1 MLPMSIYLVSNKEGV
16 SADRPCSAS
25 TVFIVFFVLTSFFL
39 FTKPAKAQPLRLE
52 QALQLA
58 IQHDPL
64 LKGNVHRKDR
74 FNAEAEASSYW
85 ANPQVSASVQN
96 LPTDGFAFDQE
107 PMTQFKVGLKQQLPR
122 GDENLYSQQKYQVM
136 ADQMSVENQARKAWL
151 KREVTLTWLDWVYAT
166 HRIDLLD
173 KEKSLLT
180 QLLDFTDSR
189 YSQGVG
195 AAAQQDILQVRL
207 ALLSLDDKYVQ
218 AYQQKNEARSALSK
232 WFGAPLDASVIT
244 PLDDSVSAPLTQ
256 STQALKPKLI
266 EVDAILN
273 GSNLSLSSFLAVIDS
288 SEPFSI
294 LQHHP
299 EAMLLQIQTQIEAQ
313 NVNIAREQTKSQ
325 WAFEASYGYRQ
336 DAQNGASRADFV
348 SVGVQVDL
356 PFFTKS
362 RQDASISAA
371 ASKMSAS
378 ETDFRLKV
386 NELAANAEVLK
397 SRLSAL
403 SERKALYETALIG
416 ETQQLSEAELTAYT
430 TDTGDISD
438 VVNANLKQIQ
448 VQDDLL
454 KIDIERAKT
463 LASLAYLYLP
473 SNAHLSQREQ

>member
-1 MLPMSIYLVSNKEGV
+1 MSNYSVPKKVNESANRPCKV
-16 SADRPCSAS
+16 SALFAL
-25 TVFIVFFVLTSFFL
+25 IFVLSSFL
-39 FTKPAKAQPLRLE
+39 MANKLVVAQTLSLE

-64 LKGNVHRKDR
+64 LKGNAHRKDR

-136 ADQMSVENQARKAWL
+136 ADQMSVESQARKAWL

-166 HRIDLLD
+166 RRIGLLD

-232 WFGAPLDASVIT
+232 WFGAPLDE
-244 PLDDSVSAPLTQ
+244 SVSAPLAQ
-256 STQALKPKLI
+256 STPSYPKRI
-266 EVDAILN
+266 ELDAILN
-273 GSNLSLSSFLAVIDS
+273 DSNLSLSSFLTVIEN

-299 EAMLLQIQTQIEAQ
+299 EAILLQIQTQIEAQ

-348 SVGVQVDL
+348 SLGVQVDL
-356 PFFTKS
+356 PFFNKS
-362 RQDASISAA
+362 RQDASIAAA

-416 ETQQLSEAELTAYT
+416 ETRQLSEAELTAYT
-430 TDTGDISD
+430 TDTGDIGD
-438 VVNANLKQIQ
+438 VVNANLKQVQ

-454 KIDIERAKT
+454 KIDIERART

-473 SNAHLSQREQ
+473 THAHFSNKE

>member
-1 MLPMSIYLVSNKEGV
+1 MSNYSVPEKVGTARLSKIRDLFALCFVLSFCLMSI
-16 SADRPCSAS
+16 
-25 TVFIVFFVLTSFFL
+25 
-39 FTKPAKAQPLRLE
+39 KPVEAQTLSLE
-52 QALQLA
+52 HALQLA

-64 LKGNVHRKDR
+64 LKGNAHRKDR

-122 GDENLYSQQKYQVM
+122 GDENLYSQKKYQVM
-136 ADQMSVENQARKAWL
+136 ADQMSVESQARKAWL

-166 HRIDLLD
+166 RRIGLLD

-232 WFGAPLDASVIT
+232 WFGAPLD
-244 PLDDSVSAPLTQ
+244 DSVSAPLAQ
-256 STQALKPKLI
+256 STQDAI

-273 GSNLSLSSFLAVIDS
+273 DRNLSLSSFLTVIDS

-348 SVGVQVDL
+348 SLGVQVDL
-356 PFFTKS
+356 PFFNKS
-362 RQDASISAA
+362 RQDASIAAA

-430 TDTGDISD
+430 TDTGDIGD
-438 VVNANLKQIQ
+438 VVNANLKQVQ

-454 KIDIERAKT
+454 KIDIERART

-473 SNAHLSQREQ
+473 THAHFSNKE

>member
-1 MLPMSIYLVSNKEGV
+1 
-16 SADRPCSAS
+16 
-25 TVFIVFFVLTSFFL
+25 VFIVFFVLTSFLL
-39 FTKPAKAQPLRLE
+39 FIKPAKAQPLSLE

-64 LKGNVHRKDR
+64 LKGNAHRKDR

-136 ADQMSVENQARKAWL
+136 ADQMSVESQARKAWL
-151 KREVTLTWLDWVYAT
+151 KREVTLTWLNWVYAA
-166 HRIDLLD
+166 RRLGLLD
-173 KEKSLLT
+173 KEKLLLT
-180 QLLDFTDSR
+180 QLLDFTESR

-232 WFGAPLDASVIT
+232 WFGAPLD
-244 PLDDSVSAPLTQ
+244 DSVSAPLAQ
-256 STQALKPKLI
+256 STQDAI

-273 GSNLSLSSFLAVIDS
+273 DSNLSLSSFLTVIDS

-299 EAMLLQIQTQIEAQ
+299 EATLLKIQTQIEAQ
-313 NVNIAREQTKSQ
+313 NLNIAREQTKSQ

-348 SVGVQVDL
+348 SLGVQVDL
-356 PFFTKS
+356 PFFNKS
-362 RQDASISAA
+362 RQDASIAAA

-430 TDTGDISD
+430 TDTGDIGD
-438 VVNANLKQIQ
+438 VVNANLKQVQ

-454 KIDIERAKT
+454 KIDIERART

-473 SNAHLSQREQ
+473 THAHFSNKE

>member
-1 MLPMSIYLVSNKEGV
+1 MSNYSVPKKVNESANRPCKV
-16 SADRPCSAS
+16 SALFAL
-25 TVFIVFFVLTSFFL
+25 IFVLSSFL
-39 FTKPAKAQPLRLE
+39 MANKPVVAQTLSLE

-58 IQHDPL
+58 IQYDPL
-64 LKGNVHRKDR
+64 LKGNAHRKDR

-136 ADQMSVENQARKAWL
+136 ADQMSVESQARKAWL

-166 HRIDLLD
+166 RRIGLLD

-218 AYQQKNEARSALSK
+218 AYQQKNEARSAFSK
-232 WFGAPLDASVIT
+232 WFGAPLDE
-244 PLDDSVSAPLTQ
+244 SVSAPLTQ
-256 STQALKPKLI
+256 STQDAI

-273 GSNLSLSSFLAVIDS
+273 DSNLSLSSFLTVIEN

-348 SVGVQVDL
+348 SLGVQVDL
-356 PFFTKS
+356 PFFNKS
-362 RQDASISAA
+362 RQDASIAAA

-403 SERKALYETALIG
+403 SERKALYETALVG

-438 VVNANLKQIQ
+438 VVNANLKQVQ

-454 KIDIERAKT
+454 KIDIERART

-473 SNAHLSQREQ
+473 THAHFSNKE

>member
-1 MLPMSIYLVSNKEGV
+1 MSNYSVPKKVNE
-16 SADRPCSAS
+16 SADRPCKVSAL
-25 TVFIVFFVLTSFFL
+25 FALIFVLSSFL
-39 FTKPAKAQPLRLE
+39 MANKPVVAQTLSLE

-58 IQHDPL
+58 IQYDPL
-64 LKGNVHRKDR
+64 LKGNAHRKDR

-85 ANPQVSASVQN
+85 ANPQVSVSVQN

-136 ADQMSVENQARKAWL
+136 ADQMSVESQARKAWL

-166 HRIDLLD
+166 RRIGLLD

-195 AAAQQDILQVRL
+195 TAAQQDILQVRL

-218 AYQQKNEARSALSK
+218 AYQQKNEARSAFSK
-232 WFGAPLDASVIT
+232 WFGAPLDE
-244 PLDDSVSAPLTQ
+244 SVSAPLTQ
-256 STQALKPKLI
+256 STQDAI

-273 GSNLSLSSFLAVIDS
+273 DSNLSLSSFLTVIEN

-348 SVGVQVDL
+348 SLGVQVDL
-356 PFFTKS
+356 PFFNKS
-362 RQDASISAA
+362 RQDASIAAA

-416 ETQQLSEAELTAYT
+416 ETRQLSEAELTAYT
-430 TDTGDISD
+430 TDTGDIGD
-438 VVNANLKQIQ
+438 VVNANLKQVQ

-454 KIDIERAKT
+454 KIDIERART

-473 SNAHLSQREQ
+473 THAHFSNKE

>member
-1 MLPMSIYLVSNKEGV
+1 MSNYSVPKKVNESANRPCKV
-16 SADRPCSAS
+16 SALFAL
-25 TVFIVFFVLTSFFL
+25 IFVLSSFL
-39 FTKPAKAQPLRLE
+39 MTNKPVVAQTLSLE

-58 IQHDPL
+58 IQYDPL
-64 LKGNVHRKDR
+64 LKGNAHRKDR
-74 FNAEAEASSYW
+74 FNAEAEASLYW

-136 ADQMSVENQARKAWL
+136 ADQMSVESQARKAWL

-166 HRIDLLD
+166 RRIGLLD

-195 AAAQQDILQVRL
+195 TAAQQDILQVRL

-218 AYQQKNEARSALSK
+218 AYQQKNEARSAFSK
-232 WFGAPLDASVIT
+232 WFGAPLDE
-244 PLDDSVSAPLTQ
+244 SVSAPLTQ
-256 STQALKPKLI
+256 STQDAI

-273 GSNLSLSSFLAVIDS
+273 DSNLSLSSFLTVIEN

-348 SVGVQVDL
+348 SLGVQVDL
-356 PFFTKS
+356 PFFNKS
-362 RQDASISAA
+362 RQDASIAAA

-416 ETQQLSEAELTAYT
+416 ETRQLSEAELTAYT
-430 TDTGDISD
+430 TDTGDIGD
-438 VVNANLKQIQ
+438 VVNANLKQVQ

-454 KIDIERAKT
+454 KIDIERART

-473 SNAHLSQREQ
+473 THAHFSNKE

>member
-1 MLPMSIYLVSNKEGV
+1 MSNYSVPKKVNESANRPCKV
-16 SADRPCSAS
+16 SALFAL
-25 TVFIVFFVLTSFFL
+25 IFVLSSFL
-39 FTKPAKAQPLRLE
+39 MANKPVVAQTLSLE

-58 IQHDPL
+58 IQYDPL
-64 LKGNVHRKDR
+64 LKGNAHRKDR

-96 LPTDGFAFDQE
+96 LPTDGFVFDQE

-136 ADQMSVENQARKAWL
+136 ADQMSVESQARKAWL

-166 HRIDLLD
+166 RRIGLLD

-232 WFGAPLDASVIT
+232 WFGAPLD
-244 PLDDSVSAPLTQ
+244 DSVSAPLDQ
-256 STQALKPKLI
+256 STPSYPTRI
-266 EVDAILN
+266 ELDAILN
-273 GSNLSLSSFLAVIDS
+273 DSNLSLSSFLTVIDS

-348 SVGVQVDL
+348 SLGVQVDL
-356 PFFTKS
+356 PFFNKS
-362 RQDASISAA
+362 RQDASIAAA

-397 SRLSAL
+397 SR
-403 SERKALYETALIG
+403 
-416 ETQQLSEAELTAYT
+416 
-430 TDTGDISD
+430 
-438 VVNANLKQIQ
+438 
-448 VQDDLL
+448 
-454 KIDIERAKT
+454 
-463 LASLAYLYLP
+463 
-473 SNAHLSQREQ
+473 

>member
-1 MLPMSIYLVSNKEGV
+1 MSIYLVSNKEGV
-16 SADRPCSAS
+16 SAGRPCSAS
-25 TVFIVFFVLTSFFL
+25 TVFLVFFVLTSFLL
-39 FTKPAKAQPLRLE
+39 FIKPAKAQPLSLE

-64 LKGNVHRKDR
+64 LKGNAHRKDR

-136 ADQMSVENQARKAWL
+136 ADQMSVESQARKAWL
-151 KREVTLTWLDWVYAT
+151 KREVTLTWLNWVYAT
-166 HRIDLLD
+166 RRLGLLD
-173 KEKSLLT
+173 KEKLLLT
-180 QLLDFTDSR
+180 QLLDFTESR

-232 WFGAPLDASVIT
+232 WFGAPLDE
-244 PLDDSVSAPLTQ
+244 SVSAPLTH
-256 STQALKPKLI
+256 STQDAI

-273 GSNLSLSSFLAVIDS
+273 GSNLSFSSFLTVIES

-299 EAMLLQIQTQIEAQ
+299 EATLLKIQTQIEAQ
-313 NVNIAREQTKSQ
+313 NLNIAREQTKSQ

-348 SVGVQVDL
+348 SLGVQVDL
-356 PFFTKS
+356 PFFNKS
-362 RQDASISAA
+362 RQDASIAAA

-403 SERKALYETALIG
+403 SERKALYETALVG

-430 TDTGDISD
+430 TDTGDIGD
-438 VVNANLKQIQ
+438 VVNANLKQVQ

-454 KIDIERAKT
+454 KIDIERART

-473 SNAHLSQREQ
+473 THAHFSNKE

>member
-1 MLPMSIYLVSNKEGV
+1 MSNYSVPKKVNESANRPCKV
-16 SADRPCSAS
+16 SALFAL
-25 TVFIVFFVLTSFFL
+25 IFVLSSFL
-39 FTKPAKAQPLRLE
+39 MANKPVVAQTLSLE

-58 IQHDPL
+58 IQYDPL
-64 LKGNVHRKDR
+64 LKGNAHRKDR

-136 ADQMSVENQARKAWL
+136 ADQMSVESQARKAWL

-166 HRIDLLD
+166 RRIGLLD

-232 WFGAPLDASVIT
+232 WFGAPLD
-244 PLDDSVSAPLTQ
+244 DSVSAPLAQ
-256 STQALKPKLI
+256 STQDAI

-273 GSNLSLSSFLAVIDS
+273 DRNLSLSSFLTVIDS

-299 EAMLLQIQTQIEAQ
+299 EATLLKIQTQIEAQ
-313 NVNIAREQTKSQ
+313 NLNIAREQTKSQ

-348 SVGVQVDL
+348 SLGVQVDL
-356 PFFTKS
+356 PFFNKS
-362 RQDASISAA
+362 RQDASIAAA

-430 TDTGDISD
+430 TDTGDIGD
-438 VVNANLKQIQ
+438 VVNANLKQVQ

-454 KIDIERAKT
+454 KIDIERART

-473 SNAHLSQREQ
+473 THAHFSNKE

>member
-1 MLPMSIYLVSNKEGV
+1 MSNYSVPKKVNE
-16 SADRPCSAS
+16 SADRPCKVSAL
-25 TVFIVFFVLTSFFL
+25 FALIFVLSSFL
-39 FTKPAKAQPLRLE
+39 MANKPVVAQTLSLE

-58 IQHDPL
+58 IQYDPL
-64 LKGNVHRKDR
+64 LKGNAHRKDR

-136 ADQMSVENQARKAWL
+136 ADQMSVESQARKAWL

-166 HRIDLLD
+166 RRIGLLD

-195 AAAQQDILQVRL
+195 TAAQQDILQVRL

-218 AYQQKNEARSALSK
+218 AYQQKNEARSAFSK
-232 WFGAPLDASVIT
+232 WFGAPLDE
-244 PLDDSVSAPLTQ
+244 SVSAPLTQ
-256 STQALKPKLI
+256 STQDAI

-273 GSNLSLSSFLAVIDS
+273 DSNLSLSSFLTVIEN

-348 SVGVQVDL
+348 SLGVQVDL
-356 PFFTKS
+356 PFFNKS
-362 RQDASISAA
+362 RQDASITAA

-416 ETQQLSEAELTAYT
+416 ETRQLSEAELTAYT
-430 TDTGDISD
+430 TDTGDIGD
-438 VVNANLKQIQ
+438 VVNANLKQVQ

-454 KIDIERAKT
+454 KIDIERART

-473 SNAHLSQREQ
+473 THAHFSNKE

>member
-1 MLPMSIYLVSNKEGV
+1 MSNYSVPKKVNE
-16 SADRPCSAS
+16 SADRPCKVSAL
-25 TVFIVFFVLTSFFL
+25 FALIFVLSSFL
-39 FTKPAKAQPLRLE
+39 MANKPVVAQTLSLE

-58 IQHDPL
+58 IQYDPL
-64 LKGNVHRKDR
+64 LKGNAHRKDR
-74 FNAEAEASSYW
+74 FNAEAEASLYW

-136 ADQMSVENQARKAWL
+136 ADQMSVESQARKAWL

-166 HRIDLLD
+166 RRIGLLD

-218 AYQQKNEARSALSK
+218 AYQQKNEARSAFSK
-232 WFGAPLDASVIT
+232 WFGAPLDE
-244 PLDDSVSAPLTQ
+244 SVSAPLTQ
-256 STQALKPKLI
+256 STQDAI

-273 GSNLSLSSFLAVIDS
+273 DSNLSLSSFLTVIEN

-348 SVGVQVDL
+348 SLGVQVDL
-356 PFFTKS
+356 PFFNKS
-362 RQDASISAA
+362 RQDASIAAA

-416 ETQQLSEAELTAYT
+416 ETRQLSEAELTAYT
-430 TDTGDISD
+430 TDTGDIGD
-438 VVNANLKQIQ
+438 VVNANLKQVQ
-448 VQDDLL
+448 VQDYLL
-454 KIDIERAKT
+454 KIDIERART

-473 SNAHLSQREQ
+473 THAHFSNKE

>member
-1 MLPMSIYLVSNKEGV
+1 MSNYSVPKKVNESANRPCKV
-16 SADRPCSAS
+16 SALFAL
-25 TVFIVFFVLTSFFL
+25 IFVLSSFL
-39 FTKPAKAQPLRLE
+39 MANKPVVAQTLSLE

-58 IQHDPL
+58 IQYDPL
-64 LKGNVHRKDR
+64 LKGNAHRKDR

-136 ADQMSVENQARKAWL
+136 ADQMSVESQARKAWL

-166 HRIDLLD
+166 RRIGLLD

-195 AAAQQDILQVRL
+195 TAAQQDILQVRL

-232 WFGAPLDASVIT
+232 WFGAPLDE
-244 PLDDSVSAPLTQ
+244 SVSAPLTQ
-256 STQALKPKLI
+256 STRDAI

-273 GSNLSLSSFLAVIDS
+273 DSNLSLSSFLTVIEN

-348 SVGVQVDL
+348 SLGVQVDL
-356 PFFTKS
+356 PFFNKS
-362 RQDASISAA
+362 RQDASIAAA

-416 ETQQLSEAELTAYT
+416 ETRQLSEAELTAYT
-430 TDTGDISD
+430 TDTGDIGD
-438 VVNANLKQIQ
+438 VVNANLKQVQ

-454 KIDIERAKT
+454 KIDIERART

-473 SNAHLSQREQ
+473 THAHFSNKE

>member
-1 MLPMSIYLVSNKEGV
+1 MSNYSVPKKVNE
-16 SADRPCSAS
+16 SADRPCKVSAL
-25 TVFIVFFVLTSFFL
+25 FALIFVLSSFL
-39 FTKPAKAQPLRLE
+39 MANKPVVAQTLSLE

-58 IQHDPL
+58 IQYDPL
-64 LKGNVHRKDR
+64 LKGNAHRKDR

-85 ANPQVSASVQN
+85 ANPQVSASIQN

-136 ADQMSVENQARKAWL
+136 ADQMSVESQARKAWL

-166 HRIDLLD
+166 RRIGLLD

-232 WFGAPLDASVIT
+232 WFGAPLDE
-244 PLDDSVSAPLTQ
+244 SVSAPLTQ
-256 STQALKPKLI
+256 STQDAI

-273 GSNLSLSSFLAVIDS
+273 DSNLSLSSFLTVIEN

-348 SVGVQVDL
+348 SLGVQVDL
-356 PFFTKS
+356 PFFNKS
-362 RQDASISAA
+362 RQDASIAAA

-416 ETQQLSEAELTAYT
+416 ETRQLSEAELTAYT
-430 TDTGDISD
+430 TDTGDIGD
-438 VVNANLKQIQ
+438 VVNANLKQVQ

-454 KIDIERAKT
+454 KIDIERART

-473 SNAHLSQREQ
+473 THAHFFE

>member
-1 MLPMSIYLVSNKEGV
+1 MSNYSVPKKVNESANRPCKV
-16 SADRPCSAS
+16 SALFAL
-25 TVFIVFFVLTSFFL
+25 IFVLSSFL
-39 FTKPAKAQPLRLE
+39 MANKPVVAQTLSLE

-58 IQHDPL
+58 IQYDPL
-64 LKGNVHRKDR
+64 LKGNAHRKDR

-136 ADQMSVENQARKAWL
+136 ADQMSVESQARKAWL

-166 HRIDLLD
+166 RRIGLLD

-232 WFGAPLDASVIT
+232 WFGAPLDE
-244 PLDDSVSAPLTQ
+244 SVSAPLTQ
-256 STQALKPKLI
+256 STRDAI

-273 GSNLSLSSFLAVIDS
+273 DSNLSLSSFLTVIEN

-348 SVGVQVDL
+348 SLGVQVDL
-356 PFFTKS
+356 PFFNKS
-362 RQDASISAA
+362 RQDASIAAA

-430 TDTGDISD
+430 TDTGDIGD
-438 VVNANLKQIQ
+438 VVNANLKQVQ

-454 KIDIERAKT
+454 KIDIERART

-473 SNAHLSQREQ
+473 THAHFFE

>member
-1 MLPMSIYLVSNKEGV
+1 M
-16 SADRPCSAS
+16 
-25 TVFIVFFVLTSFFL
+25 
-39 FTKPAKAQPLRLE
+39 
-52 QALQLA
+52 
-58 IQHDPL
+58 
-64 LKGNVHRKDR
+64 
-74 FNAEAEASSYW
+74 
-85 ANPQVSASVQN
+85 
-96 LPTDGFAFDQE
+96 
-107 PMTQFKVGLKQQLPR
+107 
-122 GDENLYSQQKYQVM
+122 
-136 ADQMSVENQARKAWL
+136 
-151 KREVTLTWLDWVYAT
+151 
-166 HRIDLLD
+166 
-173 KEKSLLT
+173 LT
-180 QLLDFTDSR
+180 QLLDFTESR

-232 WFGAPLDASVIT
+232 WFGAPLD
-244 PLDDSVSAPLTQ
+244 DSVSAPLAQ
-256 STQALKPKLI
+256 STQDAI

-273 GSNLSLSSFLAVIDS
+273 DRNLSLSSFLTVIDS

-299 EAMLLQIQTQIEAQ
+299 EATLLKIQTQIEAQ
-313 NVNIAREQTKSQ
+313 NLNIAREQTKSQ

-348 SVGVQVDL
+348 SLGVQVDL
-356 PFFTKS
+356 PFFNKS
-362 RQDASISAA
+362 RQDASIAAA

-430 TDTGDISD
+430 TDTGDIGD
-438 VVNANLKQIQ
+438 VVNANLKQVQ

-454 KIDIERAKT
+454 KIDIECART

-473 SNAHLSQREQ
+473 THAHFSNKE

>member
-1 MLPMSIYLVSNKEGV
+1 MSNYSVPKKVNE
-16 SADRPCSAS
+16 SADRPCKVSAL
-25 TVFIVFFVLTSFFL
+25 FALIFVLSSFL
-39 FTKPAKAQPLRLE
+39 MANKPVVAQTLSLE

-58 IQHDPL
+58 IQYDPL
-64 LKGNVHRKDR
+64 LKGNAHRKDR
-74 FNAEAEASSYW
+74 FNAEAEASLYW

-136 ADQMSVENQARKAWL
+136 ADQMSVESQARKAWL
-151 KREVTLTWLDWVYAT
+151 KREVTLTWLDWVYAKR
-166 HRIDLLD
+166 RIGLLD

-189 YSQGVG
+189 YSQGVA

-218 AYQQKNEARSALSK
+218 AYQQKNEARSAFSK
-232 WFGAPLDASVIT
+232 WFGAPLDE
-244 PLDDSVSAPLTQ
+244 SVSAPLTQ
-256 STQALKPKLI
+256 STQDAI

-273 GSNLSLSSFLAVIDS
+273 DSNLSLSSFLTVIEN

-348 SVGVQVDL
+348 SLGVQVDL
-356 PFFTKS
+356 PFFNKS
-362 RQDASISAA
+362 RQDASIAAA

-416 ETQQLSEAELTAYT
+416 ETRQLSEAELTAYT
-430 TDTGDISD
+430 TDTGDIGD
-438 VVNANLKQIQ
+438 VVNANLKQVQ

-454 KIDIERAKT
+454 KIDIERART

-473 SNAHLSQREQ
+473 THAHFSNKE

>member
-1 MLPMSIYLVSNKEGV
+1 MSIYLVSNKEGV
-16 SADRPCSAS
+16 SAGRPCSAS
-25 TVFIVFFVLTSFFL
+25 TVFIVFFVLTSFLL
-39 FTKPAKAQPLRLE
+39 FIKPAKAQPLSLE

-64 LKGNVHRKDR
+64 LKGNAHRKDR

-136 ADQMSVENQARKAWL
+136 ADQMSVESQARKAWL
-151 KREVTLTWLDWVYAT
+151 KREVTLTWLNWVYAA
-166 HRIDLLD
+166 RRLGLLD
-173 KEKSLLT
+173 KEKLLLT
-180 QLLDFTDSR
+180 QLLDFTESR

-232 WFGAPLDASVIT
+232 WFGAPLD
-244 PLDDSVSAPLTQ
+244 DSVSAPLAQ
-256 STQALKPKLI
+256 STQDAI

-273 GSNLSLSSFLAVIDS
+273 DSNLSLSSFLTVIDS

-299 EAMLLQIQTQIEAQ
+299 EATLLKIQTQIEAQ
-313 NVNIAREQTKSQ
+313 NLNIAREQTKSQ

-348 SVGVQVDL
+348 SLGVQVDL
-356 PFFTKS
+356 PFFNKS
-362 RQDASISAA
+362 RQDASIAAA

-430 TDTGDISD
+430 TDTGDIGD
-438 VVNANLKQIQ
+438 VVNANLKQVQ

-454 KIDIERAKT
+454 KIDIERART

-473 SNAHLSQREQ
+473 THAHFSNKE

>member
-1 MLPMSIYLVSNKEGV
+1 MSNYSVPKKVNESANRPCKV
-16 SADRPCSAS
+16 SALFAL
-25 TVFIVFFVLTSFFL
+25 IFVLSSFL
-39 FTKPAKAQPLRLE
+39 MANKPVVAQTLSLE

-58 IQHDPL
+58 IQYDPL
-64 LKGNVHRKDR
+64 LKGNAHRKDR

-136 ADQMSVENQARKAWL
+136 ADQMSVESQARKAWL

-166 HRIDLLD
+166 RRIGLLD

-218 AYQQKNEARSALSK
+218 AYQQKNEARSAFSK
-232 WFGAPLDASVIT
+232 WFGAPLDE
-244 PLDDSVSAPLTQ
+244 SVSAPLTQ
-256 STQALKPKLI
+256 STQDAI

-273 GSNLSLSSFLAVIDS
+273 DSNLSLSSFLTVIEN

-348 SVGVQVDL
+348 SLGVQVDL
-356 PFFTKS
+356 PFFNKS
-362 RQDASISAA
+362 RQDASIAAA

-416 ETQQLSEAELTAYT
+416 ETRQLSEAELTAYT
-430 TDTGDISD
+430 TDTGDIGD
-438 VVNANLKQIQ
+438 VVNANLKQVQ

-454 KIDIERAKT
+454 KIDIERART

-473 SNAHLSQREQ
+473 THAHFFE

>member
-1 MLPMSIYLVSNKEGV
+1 M
-16 SADRPCSAS
+16 
-25 TVFIVFFVLTSFFL
+25 
-39 FTKPAKAQPLRLE
+39 
-52 QALQLA
+52 
-58 IQHDPL
+58 
-64 LKGNVHRKDR
+64 
-74 FNAEAEASSYW
+74 
-85 ANPQVSASVQN
+85 
-96 LPTDGFAFDQE
+96 
-107 PMTQFKVGLKQQLPR
+107 
-122 GDENLYSQQKYQVM
+122 
-136 ADQMSVENQARKAWL
+136 
-151 KREVTLTWLDWVYAT
+151 
-166 HRIDLLD
+166 
-173 KEKSLLT
+173 LT

-232 WFGAPLDASVIT
+232 WFGAPLD
-244 PLDDSVSAPLTQ
+244 DSVSAPLAQ
-256 STQALKPKLI
+256 STPSYPTRI
-266 EVDAILN
+266 ELDAILN
-273 GSNLSLSSFLAVIDS
+273 DSNLSLYSFLTVIEN

-348 SVGVQVDL
+348 SLGVQVDL
-356 PFFTKS
+356 PFFNKS
-362 RQDASISAA
+362 RQDASIAAA

-430 TDTGDISD
+430 TDTGDIGD
-438 VVNANLKQIQ
+438 VVNANLKQVQ

-454 KIDIERAKT
+454 KIDIERART

-473 SNAHLSQREQ
+473 THAHFSNKE

>member
-1 MLPMSIYLVSNKEGV
+1 MSIYLVSNKEGV
-16 SADRPCSAS
+16 SAGRPCSAS
-25 TVFIVFFVLTSFFL
+25 TVFIVFFVLTSFLL
-39 FTKPAKAQPLRLE
+39 FIKPAKAQPLSLE

-64 LKGNVHRKDR
+64 LKGNAHRKDR

-136 ADQMSVENQARKAWL
+136 ADQMSVESQARKAWL
-151 KREVTLTWLDWVYAT
+151 KREVTLTWLNWVYAT
-166 HRIDLLD
+166 RRLGLLD
-173 KEKSLLT
+173 KEKLLLT
-180 QLLDFTDSR
+180 QLLDFTESR

-232 WFGAPLDASVIT
+232 WFGAPLDE
-244 PLDDSVSAPLTQ
+244 SVSAPLTH
-256 STQALKPKLI
+256 STQDAI

-273 GSNLSLSSFLAVIDS
+273 GSNLSFSSFLTVIES

-299 EAMLLQIQTQIEAQ
+299 EATLLKIQTQIEAQ
-313 NVNIAREQTKSQ
+313 NLNIAREQTKSQ

-336 DAQNGASRADFV
+336 DAENGASRADFV
-348 SVGVQVDL
+348 SLGVQVDL
-356 PFFTKS
+356 PFFNKS
-362 RQDASISAA
+362 RQDASIAAA

-430 TDTGDISD
+430 TDTGDIGD
-438 VVNANLKQIQ
+438 VVNANLKQVQ

-454 KIDIERAKT
+454 KIDIERART

-473 SNAHLSQREQ
+473 THAHFSNKE

>member
-1 MLPMSIYLVSNKEGV
+1 MSNYSVPKKVNESANRPCKV
-16 SADRPCSAS
+16 SALFAL
-25 TVFIVFFVLTSFFL
+25 IFVLSSFL
-39 FTKPAKAQPLRLE
+39 MANKPVVAQTLSLE

-58 IQHDPL
+58 IQYDPL
-64 LKGNVHRKDR
+64 LKGNAHRKDR

-136 ADQMSVENQARKAWL
+136 ADQMSVESQARKAWL

-166 HRIDLLD
+166 RRIGLLD

-232 WFGAPLDASVIT
+232 WFGAPLDE
-244 PLDDSVSAPLTQ
+244 SVSAPLTQ
-256 STQALKPKLI
+256 STRDAI

-273 GSNLSLSSFLAVIDS
+273 DSNLSLSSFLTVIEN

-348 SVGVQVDL
+348 SLGVQVDL
-356 PFFTKS
+356 PFFNKS
-362 RQDASISAA
+362 RQDASIAAA

-416 ETQQLSEAELTAYT
+416 ETRQLSEAELTAYT
-430 TDTGDISD
+430 TDTGDIGD
-438 VVNANLKQIQ
+438 VVNANLKQVQ

-454 KIDIERAKT
+454 KIDIERART

-473 SNAHLSQREQ
+473 THAHFFE

>member
-1 MLPMSIYLVSNKEGV
+1 MSNYSVPEKVGTARLSKIRDLFALCFVLSFCLMSI
-16 SADRPCSAS
+16 
-25 TVFIVFFVLTSFFL
+25 
-39 FTKPAKAQPLRLE
+39 KPVEAQTLSLE

-64 LKGNVHRKDR
+64 LKGNAHRKDR

-136 ADQMSVENQARKAWL
+136 ADQMSVESQARKAWL

-166 HRIDLLD
+166 RRIGLLD

-232 WFGAPLDASVIT
+232 WFGAPLD
-244 PLDDSVSAPLTQ
+244 DSVSAPLTQ
-256 STQALKPKLI
+256 STQDAI

-273 GSNLSLSSFLAVIDS
+273 DSNLSLSSFLTVVESI
-288 SEPFSI
+288 EPFSI

-299 EAMLLQIQTQIEAQ
+299 EATLLKIQTQIEAQ
-313 NVNIAREQTKSQ
+313 NLNIAREQTKSQ

-348 SVGVQVDL
+348 SLGVQVDL
-356 PFFTKS
+356 PFFNKS
-362 RQDASISAA
+362 RQDASIAAA

-403 SERKALYETALIG
+403 TERKALYETALIG

-430 TDTGDISD
+430 TDTGDIGD
-438 VVNANLKQIQ
+438 VVNANLKQVQ

-454 KIDIERAKT
+454 KIDIERART

-473 SNAHLSQREQ
+473 THAHFSNKE

>member
-1 MLPMSIYLVSNKEGV
+1 MSNYSVPKKVNESANRPCKV
-16 SADRPCSAS
+16 SALFAL
-25 TVFIVFFVLTSFFL
+25 IFVLSSFL
-39 FTKPAKAQPLRLE
+39 MANKPVVAQTLSLE

-58 IQHDPL
+58 IQYDPL
-64 LKGNVHRKDR
+64 LKGNAHRKDR

-136 ADQMSVENQARKAWL
+136 ADQMSVESQARKAWL

-166 HRIDLLD
+166 RRIGLLD

-232 WFGAPLDASVIT
+232 WFGAPLDE
-244 PLDDSVSAPLTQ
+244 SVSAPLTQ
-256 STQALKPKLI
+256 STRDAI

-273 GSNLSLSSFLAVIDS
+273 DSNLSLSSFLTVIEN

-348 SVGVQVDL
+348 SLGVQVDL
-356 PFFTKS
+356 PFFNKS
-362 RQDASISAA
+362 RQDASIAAA

-416 ETQQLSEAELTAYT
+416 ETRQLSEAELTAYT
-430 TDTGDISD
+430 TDTGDIGD
-438 VVNANLKQIQ
+438 VVNANLKQVQ

-454 KIDIERAKT
+454 KIDIERART

-473 SNAHLSQREQ
+473 THAHFSNKE

>member
-1 MLPMSIYLVSNKEGV
+1 MSNYSVPKKVNESANRPCKV
-16 SADRPCSAS
+16 SALFAL
-25 TVFIVFFVLTSFFL
+25 IFVLSSFL
-39 FTKPAKAQPLRLE
+39 MANKLVVAQTLSLE

-64 LKGNVHRKDR
+64 LKGNAHRKDR
-74 FNAEAEASSYW
+74 FNAEAKASSYW

-122 GDENLYSQQKYQVM
+122 GDENLYSRQKYQVM
-136 ADQMSVENQARKAWL
+136 ADQMSVESQARKAWL

-166 HRIDLLD
+166 RRIGLLD

-232 WFGAPLDASVIT
+232 WFGAPLDE
-244 PLDDSVSAPLTQ
+244 SVSAPLAQ
-256 STQALKPKLI
+256 STPSYPKRI
-266 EVDAILN
+266 ELDAILN
-273 GSNLSLSSFLAVIDS
+273 DSNLSLSSFLTVIEN

-299 EAMLLQIQTQIEAQ
+299 EAILLQIQTQIEAQ

-348 SVGVQVDL
+348 SLGVQVDL
-356 PFFTKS
+356 PFFNKS
-362 RQDASISAA
+362 RQDASIAAA

-416 ETQQLSEAELTAYT
+416 ETRQLSEAELTAYT
-430 TDTGDISD
+430 TDTGDIGD
-438 VVNANLKQIQ
+438 VVNANLKQVQ

-454 KIDIERAKT
+454 KIDIERART

-473 SNAHLSQREQ
+473 THAHFSNKE

>member
-1 MLPMSIYLVSNKEGV
+1 MSNYSVPKKVNESANRPCKV
-16 SADRPCSAS
+16 SALFAL
-25 TVFIVFFVLTSFFL
+25 IFVLSSFL
-39 FTKPAKAQPLRLE
+39 MANKPVVAQTLSLE

-58 IQHDPL
+58 IQFDPL
-64 LKGNVHRKDR
+64 LKGNAHRKDR

-136 ADQMSVENQARKAWL
+136 ADQMSVESQARKAWL

-166 HRIDLLD
+166 RRIGLLD

-218 AYQQKNEARSALSK
+218 AYQQKNEARSAFSK
-232 WFGAPLDASVIT
+232 WFGAPLDE
-244 PLDDSVSAPLTQ
+244 SVSAPLTQ
-256 STQALKPKLI
+256 STQDAI

-273 GSNLSLSSFLAVIDS
+273 DSNLSLSSFLTVIEN

-348 SVGVQVDL
+348 SLGVQVDL
-356 PFFTKS
+356 PFFNKS

-416 ETQQLSEAELTAYT
+416 ETRQLSEAELTAYT
-430 TDTGDISD
+430 TDTGDIGD
-438 VVNANLKQIQ
+438 VVNANLKQVQ

-454 KIDIERAKT
+454 KIDIERART

-473 SNAHLSQREQ
+473 THAHFFE

>member
-1 MLPMSIYLVSNKEGV
+1 MSNYSVPKKVNE
-16 SADRPCSAS
+16 SANRPCKLSAL
-25 TVFIVFFVLTSFFL
+25 FALIFVLSSFL
-39 FTKPAKAQPLRLE
+39 MANKPVVAQTLSLE

-58 IQHDPL
+58 IQYDPL
-64 LKGNVHRKDR
+64 LKGNAHRKDR

-122 GDENLYSQQKYQVM
+122 GDENLYSQKKYQVM
-136 ADQMSVENQARKAWL
+136 ADQMSVESQARKAWL

-166 HRIDLLD
+166 RRIGLLD

-207 ALLSLDDKYVQ
+207 ALLSLDDKYVE
-218 AYQQKNEARSALSK
+218 AYQQKNEARSAFSK
-232 WFGAPLDASVIT
+232 WFGAPLDE
-244 PLDDSVSAPLTQ
+244 SVSAPLTQ
-256 STQALKPKLI
+256 STQDAI

-273 GSNLSLSSFLAVIDS
+273 DSNLSLSSFLTVIEN

-348 SVGVQVDL
+348 SLGVQVDL
-356 PFFTKS
+356 PFFNKS
-362 RQDASISAA
+362 RQDASIAAA

-403 SERKALYETALIG
+403 SERKALYETALVG

-430 TDTGDISD
+430 TDTGDIGD
-438 VVNANLKQIQ
+438 VVNANLKQVQ

-454 KIDIERAKT
+454 KIDIERART

-473 SNAHLSQREQ
+473 THAHFSNKE

>member
-1 MLPMSIYLVSNKEGV
+1 MGTARLSKIRDLFALCFVLSFCLMSI
-16 SADRPCSAS
+16 
-25 TVFIVFFVLTSFFL
+25 
-39 FTKPAKAQPLRLE
+39 KPVEAQTLSLE

-64 LKGNVHRKDR
+64 LEGNVHRKER
-74 FNAEAEASSYW
+74 FSAEAEASSYW

-122 GDENLYSQQKYQVM
+122 GDENHYNQQKYQVM
-136 ADQMSVENQARKAWL
+136 ADQMSVQSEARKAWL
-151 KREVTLTWLDWVYAT
+151 KREVTLTWLNWVYAT
-166 HRIDLLD
+166 RRLDLLD
-173 KEKSLLT
+173 KEKLLLT
-180 QLLDFTDSR
+180 QLLDFTESR

-218 AYQQKNEARSALSK
+218 AFQQKNEARSALSK
-232 WFGAPLDASVIT
+232 WFGAPLDE
-244 PLDDSVSAPLTQ
+244 SVSAPLAQ
-256 STQALKPKLI
+256 STQDAI

-273 GSNLSLSSFLAVIDS
+273 DSSLSLSSFLTVIER
-288 SEPFSI
+288 SEPFLI

-348 SVGVQVDL
+348 SLGVQVDL
-356 PFFTKS
+356 PFFNKS
-362 RQDASISAA
+362 RQDASIAAA

-438 VVNANLKQIQ
+438 VVNANLKQVQ

-454 KIDIERAKT
+454 KIDIERART

-473 SNAHLSQREQ
+473 THAYFSNKE

>member
-1 MLPMSIYLVSNKEGV
+1 MSNYSVPKKVNE
-16 SADRPCSAS
+16 SANRPCKVRAL
-25 TVFIVFFVLTSFFL
+25 FALIFVLSSFL
-39 FTKPAKAQPLRLE
+39 MANKPVVAQTLSLE

-58 IQHDPL
+58 IQYDPL
-64 LKGNVHRKDR
+64 LKGNAHRKDR

-96 LPTDGFAFDQE
+96 LPTDGLAFDQE

-136 ADQMSVENQARKAWL
+136 ADQMSVESQARKAWL
-151 KREVTLTWLDWVYAT
+151 KREVTLTWLDWVYASR
-166 HRIDLLD
+166 RIGLLD

-232 WFGAPLDASVIT
+232 WFGAPLDE
-244 PLDDSVSAPLTQ
+244 SVSAPLTH
-256 STQALKPKLI
+256 STQDAI
-266 EVDAILN
+266 EVDAIFN
-273 GSNLSLSSFLAVIDS
+273 DSNLSFSSFLTVIES

-299 EAMLLQIQTQIEAQ
+299 EATLLKIQTQIEAQ
-313 NVNIAREQTKSQ
+313 NLNIAREQTKSQ

-348 SVGVQVDL
+348 SLGVQVDL
-356 PFFTKS
+356 PFFNKS
-362 RQDASISAA
+362 RQDASIAAA

-430 TDTGDISD
+430 TDTGDIGD
-438 VVNANLKQIQ
+438 VVNANLKQVQ

-454 KIDIERAKT
+454 KIDIERART

-473 SNAHLSQREQ
+473 THAHFSNKE

>member
-1 MLPMSIYLVSNKEGV
+1 MSNYSVPKKVNESANRPCKV
-16 SADRPCSAS
+16 SALFAL
-25 TVFIVFFVLTSFFL
+25 IFVLSSFL
-39 FTKPAKAQPLRLE
+39 MANKPVVAQTLSLE

-58 IQHDPL
+58 IQYDPL
-64 LKGNVHRKDR
+64 LKGNAHRKDR

-136 ADQMSVENQARKAWL
+136 ADQMSVESQARKAWL

-166 HRIDLLD
+166 RRIGLLD

-232 WFGAPLDASVIT
+232 WFGAPLDE
-244 PLDDSVSAPLTQ
+244 SVSAPLTQ
-256 STQALKPKLI
+256 STRDAI

-273 GSNLSLSSFLAVIDS
+273 DSNLSLSSFLTVIES

-348 SVGVQVDL
+348 SLGVQVDL
-356 PFFTKS
+356 PFFNKS
-362 RQDASISAA
+362 RQDASIAAA

-403 SERKALYETALIG
+403 SERKALYETALVG

-430 TDTGDISD
+430 TDTGDIGD
-438 VVNANLKQIQ
+438 VVNANLKQVQ

-454 KIDIERAKT
+454 KIDIERART

-473 SNAHLSQREQ
+473 THAHFSNKE

>member
-1 MLPMSIYLVSNKEGV
+1 MSNYSVPKKVNESANRPCKV
-16 SADRPCSAS
+16 SALFAL
-25 TVFIVFFVLTSFFL
+25 IFVLSSFL
-39 FTKPAKAQPLRLE
+39 MANKPVVAQTLSLE

-58 IQHDPL
+58 IQYDPL
-64 LKGNVHRKDR
+64 LKGNAHRKDR

-136 ADQMSVENQARKAWL
+136 ADQMSVESQARKAWL

-166 HRIDLLD
+166 RRIGLLD

-232 WFGAPLDASVIT
+232 WFGAPLDE
-244 PLDDSVSAPLTQ
+244 SVSAPLTQ
-256 STQALKPKLI
+256 STRDAI

-273 GSNLSLSSFLAVIDS
+273 DSNLSLSSFLTVIEN

-348 SVGVQVDL
+348 SLGVQVDL
-356 PFFTKS
+356 PFFNKS
-362 RQDASISAA
+362 RQDASIAAA

-416 ETQQLSEAELTAYT
+416 ETRQLSEAELTAYT

-438 VVNANLKQIQ
+438 VVNANLKQVQ

-454 KIDIERAKT
+454 KIDIERART

-473 SNAHLSQREQ
+473 THAHFSNKE

>member
-1 MLPMSIYLVSNKEGV
+1 MSIYLVSNKEGV
-16 SADRPCSAS
+16 SAGRPCSAS
-25 TVFIVFFVLTSFFL
+25 TVFIVFFVLTSFLL
-39 FTKPAKAQPLRLE
+39 FIKPAKAQPLSLE

-64 LKGNVHRKDR
+64 LKGNAHRKDR

-136 ADQMSVENQARKAWL
+136 ADQMSVESQARKAWL
-151 KREVTLTWLDWVYAT
+151 KREVTLTWLNWVYAA
-166 HRIDLLD
+166 RRLGLLD
-173 KEKSLLT
+173 KEKLLLT
-180 QLLDFTDSR
+180 QLLDFTESR

-232 WFGAPLDASVIT
+232 WFGAPLD
-244 PLDDSVSAPLTQ
+244 DSVSAPLAQ
-256 STQALKPKLI
+256 STQDAI

-273 GSNLSLSSFLAVIDS
+273 DSNLSLSSFLTVIDS

-299 EAMLLQIQTQIEAQ
+299 EATLLKIQTQIEAQ
-313 NVNIAREQTKSQ
+313 NLNIAREQTKSQ

-348 SVGVQVDL
+348 SLGVQVDL
-356 PFFTKS
+356 PFFNKS
-362 RQDASISAA
+362 RQDASIAAA

-438 VVNANLKQIQ
+438 VVNANLKQVQ

-454 KIDIERAKT
+454 KIDIERART

-473 SNAHLSQREQ
+473 THAHFSNKE

>member
-1 MLPMSIYLVSNKEGV
+1 MSIYLVSNKEGV

-25 TVFIVFFVLTSFFL
+25 TVFIVFFVLTSFLL
-39 FTKPAKAQPLRLE
+39 FINPAKAQPFSLE

-58 IQHDPL
+58 IQYDPL
-64 LKGNVHRKDR
+64 LKGNAHRKDR

-136 ADQMSVENQARKAWL
+136 ADQMSVESQARKAWL

-166 HRIDLLD
+166 RRIGLLD

-195 AAAQQDILQVRL
+195 TAAQQDILQVRL

-218 AYQQKNEARSALSK
+218 AYQQKNEARSAFSK
-232 WFGAPLDASVIT
+232 WFGAPLDE
-244 PLDDSVSAPLTQ
+244 SVSAPLTQ
-256 STQALKPKLI
+256 STQDAI

-273 GSNLSLSSFLAVIDS
+273 DSNLSLSSFLTVIES

-299 EAMLLQIQTQIEAQ
+299 EATLLKIQTQIEAQ
-313 NVNIAREQTKSQ
+313 NLNIAREQTKSQ
-325 WAFEASYGYRQ
+325 WVFEASYGYRQ

-348 SVGVQVDL
+348 SLGVQVDL
-356 PFFTKS
+356 PFFNKS
-362 RQDASISAA
+362 RQDASIAAA

-403 SERKALYETALIG
+403 SERKALYET
-416 ETQQLSEAELTAYT
+416 
-430 TDTGDISD
+430 
-438 VVNANLKQIQ
+438 
-448 VQDDLL
+448 
-454 KIDIERAKT
+454 
-463 LASLAYLYLP
+463 
-473 SNAHLSQREQ
+473 

>member
-1 MLPMSIYLVSNKEGV
+1 MSNYSVPKKVNE
-16 SADRPCSAS
+16 SADRPCKVSAL
-25 TVFIVFFVLTSFFL
+25 FALIFVLSSFL
-39 FTKPAKAQPLRLE
+39 MANKPVVAQTLSLE

-58 IQHDPL
+58 IQYDPL
-64 LKGNVHRKDR
+64 LKGNAHRKDR

-136 ADQMSVENQARKAWL
+136 ADQMSVESQARKAWL

-166 HRIDLLD
+166 RRIGLLD

-195 AAAQQDILQVRL
+195 TAAQQDILQVRL

-218 AYQQKNEARSALSK
+218 AYQQKNEARSAFSK
-232 WFGAPLDASVIT
+232 WFGAPLDE
-244 PLDDSVSAPLTQ
+244 SVSAPLTQ
-256 STQALKPKLI
+256 STQDAI

-273 GSNLSLSSFLAVIDS
+273 DSNLSLSSFLTVIEN

-348 SVGVQVDL
+348 SLGVQVDL
-356 PFFTKS
+356 PFFNKS
-362 RQDASISAA
+362 RQDASIAAA

-416 ETQQLSEAELTAYT
+416 ETRQLSEAELTAYT
-430 TDTGDISD
+430 TDTGDIGD
-438 VVNANLKQIQ
+438 VVNANLKQVQ
-448 VQDDLL
+448 VQDYLL
-454 KIDIERAKT
+454 KIDIERART

-473 SNAHLSQREQ
+473 THAHFFE

>member
-1 MLPMSIYLVSNKEGV
+1 MLYMSNYSVPKKVNE
-16 SADRPCSAS
+16 SADRPCKVSAL
-25 TVFIVFFVLTSFFL
+25 FALIFVLSSFL
-39 FTKPAKAQPLRLE
+39 MANKPVVAQTLSLE

-58 IQHDPL
+58 IQYDPL
-64 LKGNVHRKDR
+64 LKGNAHRKDR

-136 ADQMSVENQARKAWL
+136 ADQMSVESQARKAWL

-166 HRIDLLD
+166 RRIGLLD

-232 WFGAPLDASVIT
+232 WFGAPLDE
-244 PLDDSVSAPLTQ
+244 SVSAPLTQ
-256 STQALKPKLI
+256 STRDAI

-273 GSNLSLSSFLAVIDS
+273 DSNLSLSSFLTVIEN

-348 SVGVQVDL
+348 SLGVQVDL
-356 PFFTKS
+356 PFFNKS
-362 RQDASISAA
+362 RQDASIAAA

-416 ETQQLSEAELTAYT
+416 ETRQLSEAELTAYT
-430 TDTGDISD
+430 TDTGDIGD
-438 VVNANLKQIQ
+438 VVNANLKQVQ

-454 KIDIERAKT
+454 KIDIERART

-473 SNAHLSQREQ
+473 THAHFSNKE